1 MRKLELIERMKSEK
15 KTAVLLLTS
24 KLQVSPTGGREMLCK
39 LNHDALAN
47 IYDDQMIFFEI
58 TKKSTY
64 GPIVAVNAFSKGYID
79 GVNAEIIKNLLHIIA
94 INNISKIFVDG
105 SNFGEMVRQVKLKYP
120 LVHIHTFFH
129 NVESRFFWG
138 SLKEKK
144 SLRSLAIYIANYL
157 AERKAV
163 IFSDKIICLS
173 ERDSQLLK
181 TIYGR
186 SATHISSM
194 ALEDKLP
201 SNFLNLINPLRTKY
215 ALFVGGDFYANRVGI
230 SWFVKNVAPKIHFK
244 VCVVGKGL
252 ERYKQELELVE
263 NVEVIGAVDS
273 LADWY
278 LNAHFVIAPIFDGSG
293 MKTKVAEALMYG
305 KKVIG
310 TPEAFSGYEAD
321 VDKIGKVCKSEA
333 DFVKAI
339 EMIDDMVASNFD
351 KDLRAIYENKYSS
364 MAAKIR
370 FHAILNEC
378 S

>member
-1 MRKLELIERMKSEK
+1 MKSEK
-15 KTAVLLLTS
+15 KAAVLLLTT
-24 KLQVSPTGGREMLCK
+24 KLQVSPTGGREMLNK
-39 LNHDALAN
+39 LNHIALSE
-47 IYDDQMIFFEI
+47 IYGEQLIVMEI
-58 TKKSTY
+58 EKQLINGALTA
-64 GPIVAVNAFSKGYID
+64 INAIGKGYID
-79 GVNAEIIKNLLHIIA
+79 GINDEIIGKLLHIVSIK
-94 INNISKIFVDG
+94 NISKIFVDG
-105 SNFGEMVRQVKLKYP
+105 SNLGEMVRQLKLKYP
-120 LVHIHTFFH
+120 LVQIHTFFH
-129 NVESRFFWG
+129 NVEARFFWG

-144 SLRSLAIYIANYL
+144 SLRALAVCIANYL
-157 AERKAV
+157 AERKSV

-173 ERDSQLLK
+173 ERDSQLLNI
-181 TIYGR
+181 IYGR
-186 SATHISSM
+186 SATHISAMS
-194 ALEDKLP
+194 LEDKLP
-201 SNFLNLINPLRTKY
+201 SNFLNLINQPLTKY

-321 VDKIGKVCKSEA
+321 VDKIGKVCQSEA

-339 EMIDDMVASNFD
+339 EIIDDMVASNFD

-364 MAAKIR
+364 MAAKSR
-370 FHAILNEC
+370 FHGILNEF

>member
-1 MRKLELIERMKSEK
+1 MTGFDCLLITGTVEK
-15 KTAVLLLTS
+15 Y
-24 KLQVSPTGGREMLCK
+24 PTGGREMLCK
-39 LNHDALAN
+39 LNFEALLD
-47 IYDDQMIFFEI
+47 IYADRL
-58 TKKSTY
+58 
-64 GPIVAVNAFSKGYID
+64 AVLNLIKQPVQGLALTANAFKGHID
-79 GVNAEIIKNLLHIIA
+79 GVNPKAFNEICTIIRDNSIKNL
-94 INNISKIFVDG
+94 FVDG
-105 SNFGEMVRQVKLKYP
+105 SNFGEIVRQVKLKYP

-129 NVESRFFWG
+129 NVEARFFWG

-144 SLRSLAIYIANYL
+144 SLRALAIFIANYL

-186 SATHISSM
+186 SATHISAMS
-194 ALEDKLP
+194 LDDRLP
-201 SNFLNLINPLRTKY
+201 SDFQNLIDPSRTKY

-263 NVEVIGAVDS
+263 NVEVVGAVDS

-339 EMIDDMVASNFD
+339 ELIDDMVAANFD

-364 MAAKIR
+364 MAAKVR